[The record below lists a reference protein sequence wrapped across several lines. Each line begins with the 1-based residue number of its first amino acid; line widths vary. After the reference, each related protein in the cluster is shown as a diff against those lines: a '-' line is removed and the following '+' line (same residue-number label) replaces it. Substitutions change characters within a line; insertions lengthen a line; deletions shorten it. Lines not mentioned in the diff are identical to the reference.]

1 MPQPTINQSEPEC
14 LRKSLA
20 QFGEKPTG
28 NLEWDRAILNTLR
41 NQRESSYDSFR
52 RLSPIVKKMQSEIQ
66 KAQVKA
72 YDLSDP
78 DTYKAHVELLLSIAN
93 NIVLAPQRRSFE
105 IDDDNKQVLRFLMY
119 YFNDCPLAEEVFPG
133 RGYKLH
139 KNLLLQGSVGVGK
152 TMLMQV
158 FSEYLRLTDN
168 PRAFHNVSVT
178 QMVNYYTIH
187 NNIDRFLYNE
197 GDSVGFR
204 INPVNLCLNDIGVEN
219 RPFYGIDTLTIVQDF
234 LHARNEIWANGD
246 IDRKYAHLT
255 TNLTITQLKDL
266 FTQKDRYGRIV
277 DRFKTYNII
286 PLTGKSRR

>member
-1 MPQPTINQSEPEC
+1 MSQPTINQSQPEC
-14 LRKSLA
+14 LINALA

-28 NLEWDRAILNTLR
+28 NLEWDRSILNMLQNR
-41 NQRESSYDSFR
+41 RQSSYDSFR

-93 NIVLAPQRRSFE
+93 NVVLAPQRRRFE
-105 IDDDNKQVLRFLMY
+105 IDDDNRQVLRFLMY

-158 FSEYLRLTDN
+158 FAEYLRLTEN

-197 GDSVGFR
+197 GDSVGFK

-234 LHARNEIWANGD
+234 LHARNEIWTNGD